1 MRAQERL
8 VKRDDE
14 LPSPQ
19 YRVVA
24 GTLGRALR
32 DEQREGHGVLSPD
45 SRASTDSMECVGQL
59 PSRGFGAVSHQ
70 GNAQGGHGGE
80 GSPTLLKG
88 WKSTAQ
94 CSKCSNWPSTY
105 TTDFSC
111 LCRSAALAA
120 LDHAHAEAGEI
131 RATSSCPP
139 IRPTLLRTKRLD
151 PHHPRASA
159 AFQRPWCTPTRVGDM
174 DTGPSKD

>member
-1 MRAQERL
+1 MPAQERL

-19 YRVVA
+19 YTVVA
-24 GTLGRALR
+24 GTLGRVLR
-32 DEQREGHGVLSPD
+32 DEQGEGHGVLSPD

-120 LDHAHAEAGEI
+120 LDHTHAEAGGEFN
-131 RATSSCPP
+131 RSSQ
-139 IRPTLLRTKRLD
+139 
-151 PHHPRASA
+151 HP
-159 AFQRPWCTPTRVGDM
+159 F
-174 DTGPSKD
+174 